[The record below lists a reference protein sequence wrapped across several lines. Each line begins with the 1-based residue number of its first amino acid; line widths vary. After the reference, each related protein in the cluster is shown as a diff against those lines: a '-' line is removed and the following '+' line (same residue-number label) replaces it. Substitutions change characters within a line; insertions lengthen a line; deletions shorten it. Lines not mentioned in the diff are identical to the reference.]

1 MASSLPLGGILP
13 PARARTHPARETGPP
28 ARESPA
34 QSNSRFR
41 DNMQSHDMA
50 DPASED
56 KQAAASRPAK
66 LALIIPT
73 LHEASNVLPLLR
85 RVRPALEGCGVPWEL
100 ILVDDDSGD
109 GIEEIVAGIAT
120 EDSRV
125 RLVVRR
131 GERGLAGAVLRGWAE
146 TDATH
151 LGVMDAD
158 LQHPPELLPKLWVA
172 MAAGADLAIGSRYAS
187 GGSLGGW
194 NASRHLISRMAIWIT
209 LPVQRAG
216 LRARDPMSGFFM
228 VRRECIDGIALQ
240 TSGFK
245 ILLEILARAD
255 LRSVVEVPF
264 NFGRRYAGSSK
275 AGPRVA
281 FDYLQLL
288 LRLYRQKGRTPSPA
302 ERAQARAAIEE
313 PHEAVRN

>member
-13 PARARTHPARETGPP
+13 PARAPTHPARETGPP

-34 QSNSRFR
+34 SLNRWFR
-41 DNMQSHDMA
+41 DKMQSRDMG
-50 DPASED
+50 DPASQG
-56 KQAAASRPAK
+56 KTPAPPRPAK
-66 LALIIPT
+66 LALVIPA
-73 LHEASNVLPLLR
+73 LHEASNLPTLLHR
-85 RVRPALEGCGVPWEL
+85 ARFALESCHIPWE
-100 ILVDDDSGD
+100 IVLVDDDSRD
-109 GIEEIVAGIAT
+109 GTEQIVSGISAQ
-120 EDSRV
+120 DPRV

-146 TDATH
+146 TDASY

-158 LQHPPELLPKLWVA
+158 LQHPPELLPMLWA
-172 MAAGADLAIGSRYAS
+172 RMAAGADLAIGSRYAS

-194 NASRHLISRMAIWIT
+194 NASRHLISRMAIGMT

-228 VRRECIDGIALQ
+228 VRRECLDGIALQ

-264 NFGRRYAGSSK
+264 NFGRRHAGTSK